1 MKARTWP
8 AGSVGILR
16 RAKAPHLEMTGR
28 AVATVLA
35 GTADLPPPA
44 TTKAKK
50 GPSRVGR
57 QARDDGDGSA
67 PR

>member
-8 AGSVGILR
+8 AGSIGILR
-16 RAKAPHLEMTGR
+16 RGKAPHLEMNGR
-28 AVATVLA
+28 AVAAVLA
-35 GTADLPPPA
+35 GTPDLQPLA
-44 TTKAKK
+44 TTKAKR
-50 GPSRVGR
+50 GRSPVGR